1 MFHYPNVILYL
12 MSDWNRTN
20 ITIFFGQ
27 CVIGDGEVG
36 MPVLIKHHSIIHH
49 LDGQTLETT
58 VKLTITT
65 FQIKDKILQAEKH
78 STIELDDEVR

>member
-36 MPVLIKHHSIIHH
+36 MPVLIKCHSIIHH

-58 VKLTITT
+58 LKLTITT
-65 FQIKDKILQAEKH
+65 FQIKDKILRAEKH